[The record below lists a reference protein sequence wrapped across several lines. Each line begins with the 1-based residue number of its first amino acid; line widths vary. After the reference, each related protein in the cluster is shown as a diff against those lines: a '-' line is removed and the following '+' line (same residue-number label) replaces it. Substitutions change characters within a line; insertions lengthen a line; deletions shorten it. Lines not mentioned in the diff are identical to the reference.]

1 MAVNP
6 LIAHPAG
13 SLTGECRV
21 PGDKSVSHRS
31 ILLGALAVGKT
42 SVRGLLEGED
52 VLRTIAAVRALGAR
66 AERSADGS
74 WQLWGVGIGGLSEPE
89 DVLDMGNSGTAAR
102 LLLGVAAV
110 HPITCFMTAIIR
122 CAPAR

>member
-6 LIAHPAG
+6 LIAHPTG

-52 VLRTIAAVRALGAR
+52 VLRTIATVRALGAR
-66 AERSADGS
+66 AERSTDGS
-74 WQLWGVGIGGLSEPE
+74 WQLPHHGPV
-89 DVLDMGNSGTAAR
+89 D
-102 LLLGVAAV
+102 
-110 HPITCFMTAIIR
+110 
-122 CAPAR
+122 